1 MNTMKEIEDH
11 ICAGIQTLPIRDW
24 RRMYLSIHTA
34 QERILSVSLENPTY
48 RVETPANAKETDLL
62 TFLLHITNLLLI
74 ESEGFTSCWHQ
85 WEGKGVTVEFTI
97 KLKPIT
103 KKNSQ
108 QIVTGKNGR
117 PFIIPSA
124 AYKKYEKACKPFM
137 PKVAEP
143 IDYPVNVKA
152 VFYMQTKRKVDLTN
166 LHEAL
171 HDILVKYGVLE
182 DDNFKIIQSTDGSR
196 VSYDKWN
203 PRTEVEIT
211 RAGDDIE
218 CD

>member
-1 MNTMKEIEDH
+1 M
-11 ICAGIQTLPIRDW
+11 
-24 RRMYLSIHTA
+24 
-34 QERILSVSLENPTY
+34 
-48 RVETPANAKETDLL
+48 
-62 TFLLHITNLLLI
+62 
-74 ESEGFTSCWHQ
+74 
-85 WEGKGVTVEFTI
+85 TVEFII

-152 VFYMQTKRKVDLTN
+152 IFYMQTKRKVDLTN